1 MECRLNAFIRRRR
14 FSIAP
19 RENLSTV
26 LLHNPGAD
34 WMLVYDYINIYYEC
48 SRSYESNE
56 RFFEKNFYRDG
67 IVLNESINVS

>member
-1 MECRLNAFIRRRR
+1 
-14 FSIAP
+14 
-19 RENLSTV
+19 
-26 LLHNPGAD
+26 
-34 WMLVYDYINIYYEC
+34 MLVYDYINIYYEC